1 VLKSKISLLLK
12 IQYYI
17 CIKISSIIVKSY
29 DYKGNF
35 DGNNHKISSF
45 KITSGSEK
53 IGLFGSIKISLL
65 AITVVIMAF
74 IESLCVTAVNY
85 GNNTKVAAH
94 IDSATEPQPTM
105 VSLLCAPSLYH
116 RRLLLR
122 THLLLE
128 HILGNYHRFLS
139 NARIL
144 FFVFGVSSQEF

>member
-1 VLKSKISLLLK
+1 
-12 IQYYI
+12 
-17 CIKISSIIVKSY
+17 
-29 DYKGNF
+29 
-35 DGNNHKISSF
+35 
-45 KITSGSEK
+45 
-53 IGLFGSIKISLL
+53 
-65 AITVVIMAF
+65 MAF

-128 HILGNYHRFLS
+128 HIFGAITIDFLS

-144 FFVFGVSSQEF
+144 FFCLLE

>member
-1 VLKSKISLLLK
+1 MAGL
-12 IQYYI
+12 
-17 CIKISSIIVKSY
+17 CRSIIENVFTKVVRVANT
-29 DYKGNF
+29 KELGEKVVVQGGTFRNRAVCNHRR
-35 DGNNHKISSF
+35 NNGF
-45 KITSGSEK
+45 YR
-53 IGLFGSIKISLL
+53 
-65 AITVVIMAF
+65 VPM
-74 IESLCVTAVNY
+74 CNCVNY